1 MYVLNLLSCVCKLCS
16 ERKLPINLVCT
27 EVKLQFPS
35 LSEDFQ
41 NKQLY
46 FLTVANRVKVLYKVT
61 IRMYFYLIV

>member
-16 ERKLPINLVCT
+16 ERKLLINLLCT

-46 FLTVANRVKVLYKVT
+46 FLTVANRVKVLYNVT
-61 IRMYFYLIV
+61 IRMYFNLIV